1 MEIRVRVGDKVWG
14 RRAIREGCQ
23 GSWVWAWMPVPR
35 PKLVFLSFVLICFL
49 DVGGPPRS
57 LGPTRP
63 HRPDRPAGDGP
74 VSDGRD
80 GLAGVPE
87 APCVMAGWGSCAAKD
102 LQE

>member
-1 MEIRVRVGDKVWG
+1 MGKACDLG
-14 RRAIREGCQ
+14 G
-23 GSWVWAWMPVPR
+23 MPEVLGLGLDAGAEA
-35 PKLVFLSFVLICFL
+35 KAGFSF
-49 DVGGPPRS
+49 VGGPPRS